1 MTKNTQAENFVHCWI
16 CWIIYISVFS
26 WTVVL
31 IVMSLSFVCMSL
43 LTDRTMST
51 RCGTVTARG
60 SCSGCGW
67 RAWVHCHR
75 PRPSHHAPLHF
86 PFSLRSFTSCR
97 SRASQVHQF
106 HLITWYTNS
115 GDTRSRNW
123 YKSFRTRKLHVCPSI
138 WYKFFARNWAQL
150 YTGTENVWLW
160 RVTQK
165 TWLAR
170 ELLSCKKLRLPCVK
184 FSMKVS
190 GTSFLSVCHQHYST
204 HVYLKRS
211 PRS

>member
-115 GDTRSRNW
+115 GDTRSRNCT
-123 YKSFRTRKLHVCPSI
+123 SRFVP
-138 WYKFFARNWAQL
+138 
-150 YTGTENVWLW
+150 E
-160 RVTQK
+160 
-165 TWLAR
+165 
-170 ELLSCKKLRLPCVK
+170 SCTCVRQ
-184 FSMKVS
+184 S
-190 GTSFLSVCHQHYST
+190 GTSFLHAIEHSYIPAQKMSGSGAWHKKRDWPESCFRARNCD
-204 HVYLKRS
+204 YLASNFPWKFPVQVS
-211 PRS
+211 WAFVTSITQLMFI